1 MLNRTSWIFCSV
13 SLVIGSVACVA
24 AFKLTALPAE
34 TVRAAKVP
42 APPETLP
49 ELDLPGFGKVSPMEL
64 MGYYIDNPPA
74 PVASGGGGAAPAQHF
89 GGC

>member
-1 MLNRTSWIFCSV
+1 MLNRTGWIFCSV
-13 SLVIGSVACVA
+13 SLVIGSAACAA
-24 AFKLTALPAE
+24 AFQLSALPMD

-49 ELDLPGFGKVSPMEL
+49 ELDLPGFGPVSVIDL

-74 PVASGGGGAAPAQHF
+74 PAASGGGAAAPPKRF